1 MKESRKYIY
10 LIITG
15 ILAMVYFGVLDCW
28 KYILEGELFGKTDT
42 VGMILGKVLGL
53 YAVLVLAFVETSILI
68 QLYYRKKYSMFER
81 KCLDN
86 NMKIQISLL
95 VFYYISS
102 FIFSRMVP
110 IKTLATYLV
119 WLPIFM
125 AVRLAKMS
133 RTVWKKED
141 TILFMDVNGEVFE
154 IDEISVGEDTLELI
168 CKSGDKKSIKKTKK
182 IAGLYG

>member
-1 MKESRKYIY
+1 MKESRKYVY

-15 ILAMVYFGVLDCW
+15 ILAVVYFGVLDCW
-28 KYILEGELFGKTDT
+28 KYILEGELFGKTDA
-42 VGMILGKVLGL
+42 VGMILGIVLGL
-53 YAVLVLAFVETSILI
+53 YAVLALAFVETGILI

-86 NMKIQISLL
+86 NMKIQVSLM

-119 WLPIFM
+119 WIPIFM
-125 AVRLAKMS
+125 AIGLAKMS
-133 RTVWKKED
+133 RTVWEKED
-141 TILFMDVNGEVFE
+141 AILFMDVNGELLK
-154 IDEISVGEDTLELI
+154 IDEISVGEDTLELV
-168 CKSGDKKSIKKTKK
+168 CKSGERKSIKKTKK
-182 IAGLYG
+182 IARLYG